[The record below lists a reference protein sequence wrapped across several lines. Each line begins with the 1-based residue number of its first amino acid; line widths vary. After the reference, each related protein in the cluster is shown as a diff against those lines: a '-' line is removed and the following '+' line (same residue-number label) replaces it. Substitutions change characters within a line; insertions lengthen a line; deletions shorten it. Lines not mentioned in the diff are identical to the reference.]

1 MIGFIVI
8 LLLLAVVVGAAYYYF
23 TRTSTQTTEPST
35 GPSTQTT
42 EPELVITEDGA
53 SLTENYRIMPK
64 REKYIQMP
72 GVAGCQN
79 GIESEMCNAYD
90 KNDGFAF
97 VYDLSLA
104 DADGPRYESCPGG
117 GHDCWYTEKYDEE
130 GTLIAV
136 TDKNGVSMLD
146 KIADDIWSDKWS
158 MENRLVSEMS
168 GTVEFK
174 DGTLKA
180 KKLLTFGGGQK
191 VEAGEVVKPSDV
203 PSSMYFIA
211 LFTAMKNAGEEKPS
225 KITLKVKGAKDYF
238 NKFVKG
244 SSIRETQ
251 NSQKMSTKPFKVELY
266 DKADCTGEVVKAV
279 QLNAGMPLEKVF
291 NVKSKKGSKKACCMK
306 VSNANI
312 KFGKNTWAKND
323 EGNNIQLR
331 FPSNRISEEEKIELE
346 GCSSNYRFRMSPLT

>member
-8 LLLLAVVVGAAYYYF
+8 LLLLAVAVGAAYYYF
-23 TRTSTQTTEPST
+23 TQTQTKPSVDS
-35 GPSTQTT
+35 STQTT

-72 GVAGCQN
+72 RVADCQK
-79 GIESEMCNAYD
+79 GAKSEMCNAYD

-104 DADGPRYESCPGG
+104 DAGSPRYESCPGG

-136 TDKNGVSMLD
+136 TDKNGVSMID

-158 MENRLVSEMS
+158 MEHRLVSEMS
-168 GTVEFK
+168 GSVEFK

-180 KKLLTFGGGQK
+180 KRLLHLGGDQKL
-191 VEAGEVVKPSDV
+191 EAGEVVKPTHL
-203 PSSMYFIA
+203 PASMYFIA
-211 LFTAMKNAGEEKPS
+211 LFTAMKNAGEEKPA

-238 NKFVKG
+238 NKFVEG
-244 SSIRETQ
+244 SRAQ
-251 NSQKMSTKPFKVELY
+251 
-266 DKADCTGEVVKAV
+266 V
-279 QLNAGMPLEKVF
+279 QQA
-291 NVKSKKGSKKACCMK
+291 
-306 VSNANI
+306 
-312 KFGKNTWAKND
+312 
-323 EGNNIQLR
+323 
-331 FPSNRISEEEKIELE
+331 
-346 GCSSNYRFRMSPLT
+346 

>member
-8 LLLLAVVVGAAYYYF
+8 LLLLAVAVGAAYYYF
-23 TRTSTQTTEPST
+23 TQTQTKPSVDS
-35 GPSTQTT
+35 STQTT

-72 GVAGCQN
+72 RVADCQK
-79 GIESEMCNAYD
+79 GAKSEMCNAYD

-104 DADGPRYESCPGG
+104 DAGSPRYESCPGG

-136 TDKNGVSMLD
+136 TDKNGVSMID

-158 MENRLVSEMS
+158 MEHRLVSEMS
-168 GTVEFK
+168 GSVEFK

-180 KKLLTFGGGQK
+180 KRLLHLGGDQKL
-191 VEAGEVVKPSDV
+191 EAGEVVKPTHL
-203 PSSMYFIA
+203 PASMYFIA
-211 LFTAMKNAGEEKPS
+211 LFTAMKNTGEEKPS
-225 KITLKVKGAKDYF
+225 KITLKVKGAKDF
-238 NKFVKG
+238 FKKFVEG
-244 SSIRETQ
+244 SSTIKQTQ
-251 NSQKMSTKPFKVELY
+251 NPQKKSTKPFKVDLY
-266 DKADCTGEVVKAV
+266 DKAGCTGEVVRALK
-279 QLNAGMPLEKVF
+279 LGAGMPLDKVF
-291 NVKSKKGSKKACCMK
+291 DVKSEEGSKKACCMK

-312 KFGKNTWAKND
+312 TFDDNTWAKND
-323 EGNNIQLR
+323 EGENINMR
-331 FPSNRISEEEKIELE
+331 FPSNRISEEEKIELN
-346 GCSSNYRFRMSPLT
+346 GCSSNYSFRMRPLI

>member
-8 LLLLAVVVGAAYYYF
+8 LLLLAVAVGAAYYYY
-23 TRTSTQTTEPST
+23 TQTTEPST

-72 GVAGCQN
+72 RVADCQK
-79 GIESEMCNAYD
+79 GTKSEMCNAYD

-104 DADGPRYESCPGG
+104 DAGSPRYENCPGG

-158 MENRLVSEMS
+158 MEHRLVSEMS
-168 GTVEFK
+168 DAVEFK

-180 KKLLTFGGGQK
+180 KRLLTFGGGQK
-191 VEAGEVVKPSDV
+191 VEVGEVVKPTDL

-211 LFTAMKNAGEEKPS
+211 LFTSMKNAGEEKPA

-244 SSIRETQ
+244 SSTIEQTQ
-251 NSQKMSTKPFKVELY
+251 NPQKKSTKPFKVELY
-266 DKADCTGEVVKAV
+266 DKADCTGEVVRAV
-279 QLNAGMPLEKVF
+279 QLNVGIPLDAVV
-291 NVKSKKGSKKACCMK
+291 NVKSEEGSKKACCMK
-306 VSNANI
+306 VSNANVTLDQ
-312 KFGKNTWAKND
+312 NTWAKND
-323 EGNNIQLR
+323 KGEHIKMT
-331 FPSNRISEEEKIELE
+331 FPSNRISEEEKIELN
-346 GCSSNYRFRMSPLT
+346 GCSSNYSFRMSPLT